1 MLEELNLNSLG
12 LDQIKA
18 TKDLLDLDLEELS
31 NEVDGLESLAK
42 QMESLTFTDMIDDGL
57 LLQKKRK
64 RNFRSKAGKRKKKQ
78 ASKFSQMLQLGS
90 DSSSSSAVAR
100 PGSGT
105 SSSVTLC
112 QLMNICDSVPLSANM
127 VEDNTDL
134 MMPFA
139 SSLRSELVVEAP
151 DSLTS
156 AAVAHEAVLAAS
168 ANSSSGGPEKAARME
183 DISFQAGQPPHREID
198 WGQGVPVRGN
208 QRGTGD
214 QGR

>member
-90 DSSSSSAVAR
+90 DSSSAVAR
-100 PGSGT
+100 PGPGSGA

-127 VEDNTDL
+127 VEDNADL

-168 ANSSSGGPEKAARME
+168 ANSSSGLEKAARME

-214 QGR
+214 QDR

>member
-1 MLEELNLNSLG
+1 
-12 LDQIKA
+12 
-18 TKDLLDLDLEELS
+18 
-31 NEVDGLESLAK
+31 
-42 QMESLTFTDMIDDGL
+42 
-57 LLQKKRK
+57 
-64 RNFRSKAGKRKKKQ
+64 
-78 ASKFSQMLQLGS
+78 MLQLGS
-90 DSSSSSAVAR
+90 DSSSSSAVAKPG
-100 PGSGT
+100 PGSGA

-168 ANSSSGGPEKAARME
+168 ANSSSGLEKAARME

-198 WGQGVPVRGN
+198 WGQGVPVGGN

-214 QGR
+214 QDR

>member
-90 DSSSSSAVAR
+90 DSSSSAVAR
-100 PGSGT
+100 PGPGSGA

-127 VEDNTDL
+127 VEENTDL

-168 ANSSSGGPEKAARME
+168 ANSSSGLEKAARME

-208 QRGTGD
+208 QRATGD
-214 QGR
+214 QDR

>member
-90 DSSSSSAVAR
+90 DSSSSSSAVAK
-100 PGSGT
+100 PGSGA

-168 ANSSSGGPEKAARME
+168 ANSSSGLEKAARME

-208 QRGTGD
+208 QRATGD
-214 QGR
+214 QDR

>member
-1 MLEELNLNSLG
+1 
-12 LDQIKA
+12 
-18 TKDLLDLDLEELS
+18 
-31 NEVDGLESLAK
+31 
-42 QMESLTFTDMIDDGL
+42 
-57 LLQKKRK
+57 
-64 RNFRSKAGKRKKKQ
+64 
-78 ASKFSQMLQLGS
+78 
-90 DSSSSSAVAR
+90 
-100 PGSGT
+100 
-105 SSSVTLC
+105 
-112 QLMNICDSVPLSANM
+112 M

-168 ANSSSGGPEKAARME
+168 ANSSSGLEKAARME

-214 QGR
+214 QDSVGGAGARILAAEGGGGQGDGSIPISSIEFDYPPPAPPSPPPAQLAGRASSVGVGNLYENMAKQMAAFLAGAGA

>member
-1 MLEELNLNSLG
+1 MLDLGLKASALEKLNLQSLG
-12 LDQIKA
+12 LDQISS
-18 TKDLLDLDLEELS
+18 TKDLLDLDLDELS

-57 LLQKKRK
+57 LLNRANKKRSLK
-64 RNFRSKAGKRKKKQ
+64 KGGKRKKQ
-78 ASKFSQMLQLGS
+78 ASKFSKMLQS
-90 DSSSSSAVAR
+90 PSSSN
-100 PGSGT
+100 
-105 SSSVTLC
+105 SVTLC

-168 ANSSSGGPEKAARME
+168 ANSSSGLEKAARME

-208 QRGTGD
+208 QRATGD
-214 QGR
+214 QDR